1 MVSYKE
7 PSGTDSDEVV
17 ERKEQQQQ
25 EVEED
30 NREAIERVLKKR
42 IGKVGGESARA
53 LLVLTDD
60 WSGAVT
66 PFLHFSISPP
76 LPPPLPFPL
85 LLSLLLLSLSLSFSL
100 SPLFILQRRG
110 TRPLAMEVAVSLLLG
125 GREPRRCS
133 TW

>member
-7 PSGTDSDEVV
+7 LSGTDSDEVV

-42 IGKVGGESARA
+42 IGKVGGESAR
-53 LLVLTDD
+53 VLTDD

-76 LPPPLPFPL
+76 LPPPPLPFPL

-100 SPLFILQRRG
+100 SPLFSLQRRG
-110 TRPLAMEVAVSLLLG
+110 TRPPAMEVAVSLLLG